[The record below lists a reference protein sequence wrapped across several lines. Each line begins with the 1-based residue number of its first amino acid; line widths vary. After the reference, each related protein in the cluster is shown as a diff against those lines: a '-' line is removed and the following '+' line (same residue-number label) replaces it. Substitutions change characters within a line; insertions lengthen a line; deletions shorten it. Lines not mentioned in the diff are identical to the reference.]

1 MTLLQQCLVDRFDL
15 CYLSSSRFCVLE
27 TSIANSW
34 NEADSRE
41 TNIAAGTN
49 ISEFENYQMPKPD
62 PLPLAFES

>member
-1 MTLLQQCLVDRFDL
+1 MLPLIIP
-15 CYLSSSRFCVLE
+15 FCVLE